1 MPALSRRPPGPPGRF
16 LIGNLPLFNA
26 DPLAIYTRW
35 AREFGDIF
43 YYRAAWMD
51 VYFLNHPS
59 LIESVLVSQSQNFA
73 KDKVIRNSRW
83 FLGEGLLTSEG
94 S

>member
-1 MPALSRRPPGPPGRF
+1 MSAILRPPGPPPRF
-16 LIGNLPLFNA
+16 LIGNLPLFDA

-51 VYFLNHPS
+51 VYFLDITPAS
-59 LIESVLVSQSQNFA
+59 LN
-73 KDKVIRNSRW
+73 RPW
-83 FLGEGLLTSEG
+83 
-94 S
+94 

>member
-1 MPALSRRPPGPPGRF
+1 MSAHCPSPRPAARF
-16 LIGNLPLFNA
+16 LIGNLPLFDA

-43 YYRAAWMD
+43 YYRAAWME

-59 LIESVLVSQSQNFA
+59 LIEVGPGDA
-73 KDKVIRNSRW
+73 IAEIRQR
-83 FLGEGLLTSEG
+83 
-94 S
+94 